1 MKQLR
6 KRLTYAN
13 VMSSIAVFL
22 ILGGATAFAAKKIG
36 SNEIKGNSITTGKIK
51 KEAVTRAKLKKAS
64 VDASK
69 LADGAVT
76 TPKLAN
82 DAVTGE
88 KANESTFGQVP
99 SAANASK
106 LNGLGAEEYL
116 ASYALVAPTGTV
128 VESKGIEAV
137 INFGGGLFAV
147 RFAKPVTGKAY
158 SATIVGEDIGQAQ
171 INSQPCLAPTPI
183 NDSNCPAAFEN
194 ANSLFVNT
202 EDSAGTN
209 TDKAFMVVLLPTS

>member
-1 MKQLR
+1 MQIR

-13 VMSSIAVFL
+13 VMSSLAVFL
-22 ILGGATAFAAKKIG
+22 ILGGATAVAAKKIG
-36 SNEIKGNSITTGKIK
+36 SNEIKGNSITTGKVK
-51 KEAVTRAKLKKAS
+51 KEAITRAKLKKAS
-64 VDASK
+64 VDSSK

-76 TPKLAN
+76 TAKIAN

-99 SAANASK
+99 NAANAAK
-106 LNGLGAEEYL
+106 LNGLSATDYL
-116 ASYALVAPTGTV
+116 ASFALVNPGGTV
-128 VESKGIEAV
+128 LQSSGVEAAV
-137 INFGGGLFAV
+137 NFGGGLFAV
-147 RFAKPVTGKAY
+147 RFSRPVTAKAY

-171 INSQPCLAPTPI
+171 INSQPCIAPTGI

-202 EDSAGTN
+202 EDSTGTN
-209 TDKAFMVVLLPTS
+209 ANRAFMVVLLPTG